1 VNYSVFLIEEA
12 QADIL
17 EIYKYIL
24 EHDSAQS
31 AHYVFSK
38 IEKLCYSLDQL
49 PERGHVPPELSRIN
63 VSSFLEVHFK
73 PYRVIYEID
82 GKKVYVHCILDGRRE
97 LQELL
102 LRRLLR

>member
-1 VNYSVFLIEEA
+1 MNYGVFLVEEA
-12 QADIL
+12 QTDIF
-17 EIYKYIL
+17 EIYKYIM
-24 EHDSAQS
+24 EHDSVQS
-31 AHYVFSK
+31 ADYVFSK
-38 IEKLCYSLDQL
+38 IENLCYSLNQL

-82 GKKVYVHCILDGRRE
+82 GKRVYIHCILDSRRE